1 MLGIDLLEPYSFEF
15 FRHGIIVATIAGAL
29 CGLLGVFVILRG
41 MSYIGHGLSHAVFG
55 GAAASAVIGV
65 NFFIGAG
72 IWGVVSGVLIARV
85 ARRRVLG
92 ADAAIG
98 VVTTASFALGLALM
112 NRYGQASK
120 SIEAVLFG
128 SVLGVRFTDIVAVA
142 AVALLSLAIIVV
154 WYRRL
159 LFSTFDRDVA
169 QVSGVNVGLV
179 EAVLLALL
187 SLTILVTM
195 RADGTQAIPDHIG
208 EVEALVG
215 AYLSTQRQQHVHV
228 WTDDLARIRES
239 TRCGSRETGDHRA
252 KRCSGE
258 FAVRSLQGVRR
269 PTGDRVFEFQ
279 HRARRSVGV
288 AVGEGR
294 VKVSGQTLGRL
305 TQVRV
310 SHLLN
315 DWRRRGSGSRCRCRR
330 LGIAQAVEG
339 KRLPGGNLRRTVS
352 QTERHD
358 PLADHARRIGID
370 VDHDAGVFID
380 SKHVRRI
387 VELAF
392 EHRQ

>member
-1 MLGIDLLEPYSFEF
+1 MIAIDLLEPYSFEF
-15 FRHGIIVATIAGAL
+15 FRQGIIVATIAGAL

-128 SVLGVRFTDIVAVA
+128 SVLGVKFSDIVAVA
-142 AVALLSLAIIVV
+142 AVALFSLAVIVV
-154 WYRRL
+154 WYRKL

-195 RADGTQAIPDHIG
+195 RVIGTLLITALLVIPAAASRLTTNSFSRLLWLSPVIGAVTCFVGMNASYHLDTSASATIILIDAIVFVVI
-208 EVEALVG
+208 
-215 AYLSTQRQQHVHV
+215 Y
-228 WTDDLARIRES
+228 
-239 TRCGSRETGDHRA
+239 
-252 KRCSGE
+252 
-258 FAVRSLQGVRR
+258 AVAGYKN
-269 PTGDRVFEFQ
+269 
-279 HRARRSVGV
+279 
-288 AVGEGR
+288 R
-294 VKVSGQTLGRL
+294 VKMASLG
-305 TQVRV
+305 
-310 SHLLN
+310 HL
-315 DWRRRGSGSRCRCRR
+315 
-330 LGIAQAVEG
+330 
-339 KRLPGGNLRRTVS
+339 
-352 QTERHD
+352 
-358 PLADHARRIGID
+358 
-370 VDHDAGVFID
+370 
-380 SKHVRRI
+380 
-387 VELAF
+387 
-392 EHRQ
+392 

>member
-1 MLGIDLLEPYSFEF
+1 MFALDLLEPYSFEF
-15 FRHGIIVATIAGAL
+15 FRHGIVVATIAGAL
-29 CGLLGVFVILRG
+29 CGLLGVFVVLRG

-65 NFFIGAG
+65 NFFLGAG

-128 SVLGVRFTDIVAVA
+128 SVLGVRVTDIVAVS
-142 AVALLSLAIIVV
+142 AVALLALFIIVV

-195 RADGTQAIPDHIG
+195 RVIGTLLISALLVIPAAASRMTTNSFSRLLWLSPLIG
-208 EVEALVG
+208 ALTCFVG
-215 AYLSTQRQQHVHV
+215 MNASYHLDTSASATIILLDASVFV
-228 WTDDLARIRES
+228 VVYAVAGIKN
-239 TRCGSRETGDHRA
+239 RA
-252 KRCSGE
+252 KM
-258 FAVRSLQGVRR
+258 ASLG
-269 PTGDRVFEFQ
+269 
-279 HRARRSVGV
+279 
-288 AVGEGR
+288 
-294 VKVSGQTLGRL
+294 
-305 TQVRV
+305 
-310 SHLLN
+310 HL
-315 DWRRRGSGSRCRCRR
+315 
-330 LGIAQAVEG
+330 
-339 KRLPGGNLRRTVS
+339 
-352 QTERHD
+352 
-358 PLADHARRIGID
+358 
-370 VDHDAGVFID
+370 
-380 SKHVRRI
+380 
-387 VELAF
+387 
-392 EHRQ
+392 